1 MCKGKDVSIGR
12 YNTIIFDF
20 DGVVLDSN
28 NIKRDAIKEAVNGVL
43 KEKDV
48 GEFVDYFIRYNGIP
62 RRDKVEKFIT
72 RSSVEIVLRR
82 YEEHLKVSLFKAS
95 LIPGVRDFIKKII
108 DCGNEDV
115 KLFIL
120 SGGEV
125 NEIEQLLEY
134 NDLSG
139 YFDGVYAAPYHK
151 AENLHRMDL
160 IEPVIFFG
168 DSKVDYE
175 TACSEGIDFVFV
187 YGATNMKDWKSK
199 IDRKIAISIIE
210 DFTRSI

>member
-72 RSSVEIVLRR
+72 
-82 YEEHLKVSLFKAS
+82 
-95 LIPGVRDFIKKII
+95 
-108 DCGNEDV
+108 
-115 KLFIL
+115 
-120 SGGEV
+120 
-125 NEIEQLLEY
+125 
-134 NDLSG
+134 
-139 YFDGVYAAPYHK
+139 
-151 AENLHRMDL
+151 
-160 IEPVIFFG
+160 
-168 DSKVDYE
+168 
-175 TACSEGIDFVFV
+175 
-187 YGATNMKDWKSK
+187 
-199 IDRKIAISIIE
+199 
-210 DFTRSI
+210 